1 MSELTID
8 EAIRLRLA
16 DWIIVLLSLPDPPPL
31 EGEIVQLAAINI
43 IAAATQVL
51 QNEGV
56 RESIQKSLAPLA
68 EKTIAQVDRRIQAA
82 GMHVEELAVPQ
93 GGVGGIS
100 EWDAMAIVRAMQ
112 RHGFLYTV
120 KAE

>member
-51 QNEGV
+51 QNESV
-56 RESIQKSLAPLA
+56 RKSIQKSLAPLA
-68 EKTIAQVDRRIQAA
+68 EKTIAQVDKRANAA
-82 GMHVEELAVPQ
+82 GMHVEELSVPQ

-100 EWDAMAIVRAMQ
+100 EWDAMAMVRAMQ
-112 RHGFLYTV
+112 
-120 KAE
+120 